1 MSKPDKQRFAELLDD
16 LGLIYDREV
25 SVSLKRL
32 YWEDLGAYPIAAI
45 EAAFQAHRRDPDRG
59 RFFPKPADLLARL
72 GGQATHIPAEAAW
85 SIALASMDEDRT
97 IVWTGEIERA
107 REAARPLW
115 EIGDKIGARL
125 AFVKAYEAL
134 LLTSQQPPRY
144 KVSVGNDP
152 AQRHEAVA
160 GAVRDGLLTADQAQH
175 YLPAP
180 EITAEGA
187 AIAGLLTGKVVEMPQ
202 SEATRERL
210 AALRASLSRKV
221 AGPSPAIA
229 HQEAIEARRRE
240 ALEYLQYRLTGVVE
254 GECQEVREF
263 MPAREVA
270 S

>member
-32 YWEDLGAYPIAAI
+32 YWEDLGAYPMDAI
-45 EAAFQAHRRDPDRG
+45 ETACQSHRRDPDRG
-59 RFFPKPADLLARL
+59 RFFPKPADLLARM
-72 GGQATHIPAEAAW
+72 GGQANHIPAEAAW

-97 IVWTGEIERA
+97 IVWTDEIERA

-115 EIGDKIGARL
+115 EIGDKVGARL

-134 LLTSQQPPRY
+134 LLTSHQPPRY

-160 GAVRDGLLTADQAQH
+160 GAVRDGLLTSDQAQH

-180 EITAEGA
+180 DITPAGS
-187 AIAGLLTGKVVEMPQ
+187 AIAGLLTGKVVDLPQ
-202 SEATRERL
+202 SDATRERL
-210 AALRASLSRKV
+210 AALRASLARK
-221 AGPSPAIA
+221 AMGPAPDITRK
-229 HQEAIEARRRE
+229 EAIDAKRRE
-240 ALEYLQYRLTGVVE
+240 ALEYLQYRLTGVVD
-254 GECQEVREF
+254 GECQEVKEF
-263 MPAREVA
+263 MQVREAV

>member
-25 SVSLKRL
+25 SVGLKRL

-45 EAAFQAHRRDPDRG
+45 EAACQAHRRDTDRG
-59 RFFPKPADLLARL
+59 RYFPKPADLLARL

-115 EIGDKIGARL
+115 EIGDNIGARL

-187 AIAGLLTGKVVEMPQ
+187 AIAGLLTGKVVELPQ